1 MVRTVWKHT
10 EGSRNRA
17 ARNTKQNVP
26 FAVKEADLNLKA
38 LFIPDSDEFD
48 LYDLDIANAEMRV
61 LCAYS
66 QDETLTKAFNE
77 GMDIHSLTASNI
89 SDYSY
94 EEIKANKEDKS
105 SEAYMLR
112 KLAKKINFGIVYGI
126 TAGSIA
132 RQANE
137 EMGTEMTE
145 EDAQGYMDRFFENY
159 PGVKDYMNQ
168 TINFVNDQHFVYT
181 LTGRRRR
188 FNMVGFTNRQKAKM
202 ERQAI
207 NSRIQTTSAD
217 IVNDNLVQLDNHIK
231 PLGGR
236 VILTVHD
243 SILFQLPKG
252 TTGVRELLDHVIIEK
267 TKEKFHWLP
276 VDWKYDVGKGPNYG
290 SCDQEII

>member
-1 MVRTVWKHT
+1 M
-10 EGSRNRA
+10 
-17 ARNTKQNVP
+17 
-26 FAVKEADLNLKA
+26 KA

-252 TTGVRELLDHVIIEK
+252 TTGVRELLDHIIIEK